1 MGVYTLSYPDKNEI
15 LEEISR
21 RIKECRKC
29 DLWKTRRN
37 AVPGEGN
44 PNARVMFVGEAPG
57 YHEDVQGRPFVGAAG
72 QLLTK
77 MIEDVLGVPRG
88 EVYITNVVKCRPPG
102 NRDPT
107 EEEIELCSP
116 YLIEQIGTIQPDI
129 IVCLGRHSARF
140 ILSHIGVKFKSIL
153 SIRQKLFRVR
163 LSGREFMVLAT
174 IHPAAAL
181 YKPPWRKF
189 LEEDFRLLK
198 EILRGKSEREL
209 PTLDSFLLR
218 K

>member
-181 YKPPWRKF
+181 
-189 LEEDFRLLK
+189 
-198 EILRGKSEREL
+198 
-209 PTLDSFLLR
+209 
-218 K
+218 

>member
-1 MGVYTLSYPDKNEI
+1 MGVYTLSHPDKNEI

-44 PNARVMFVGEAPG
+44 PNAKVMFVGEAPG

-116 YLIEQIGTIQPDI
+116 YLIEQIETIQPDI

-163 LSGREFMVLAT
+163 LGGREFMVLAT

-198 EILRGKSEREL
+198 EILRGKSERKL